1 MSKSAYHS
9 PFSAAGSP
17 FLQSVMSH
25 QSIQRAKR
33 LHHHVYELRTYTAPP
48 GKLDALEA
56 RFRDHTEA
64 IFKRHGL
71 VAIGY
76 WVPQDNKNNQLIYI
90 VDHKSKEDA
99 TKNWAA
105 FQADDEW
112 KKVQGKP
119 STEAGGPLT
128 YESSQNSVYMDPTD
142 FSQTEVTCASY

>member
-1 MSKSAYHS
+1 MSKSHIVS
-9 PFSAAGSP
+9 
-17 FLQSVMSH
+17 FLCGGLAVLGVTMIVNAQ
-25 QSIQRAKR
+25 AP
-33 LHHHVYELRTYTAPP
+33 HHVYELRTYTAPP

-112 KKVQGKP
+112 KKVRAE
-119 STEAGGPLT
+119 SEANGPLT
-128 YESSQNSVYMDPTD
+128 TKAPDSVYMDPTD
-142 FSQTEVTCASY
+142 FSRLK

>member
-1 MSKSAYHS
+1 MNKSHILS
-9 PFSAAGSP
+9 
-17 FLQSVMSH
+17 FLCGGLAVLAVTMIVGKLNAQ
-25 QSIQRAKR
+25 AP
-33 LHHHVYELRTYTAPP
+33 HHVYELRTYTAPP

-76 WVPQDNKNNQLIYI
+76 WVPEENKNNQLIYI

-112 KKVQGKP
+112 KKVRAE
-119 STEAGGPLT
+119 SEANGPLT
-128 YESSQNSVYMDPTD
+128 TKAPDSVYMDPTD
-142 FSQTEVTCASY
+142 FSRLK